1 VPVCQVEFPSAV
13 PKVAAHLI
21 LRLLEKVEPGAQL
34 EPQCWCAA
42 WVFLMGRSGLL
53 QDLSKRF
60 GNLREGP
67 SDVKKHRFFQGVDWG
82 QLAARKFVA
91 GGNLKPNLSGEGD
104 MSRFAGSV
112 DTAAQPAL
120 DESLATMIPR
130 AQQALFKDWQ

>member
-42 WVFLMGRSGLL
+42 WVFLMGRSALL

-67 SDVKKHRFFQGVDWG
+67 SDVKKHRFFQGVDW
-82 QLAARKFVA
+82 
-91 GGNLKPNLSGEGD
+91 GNLKPNLSGEGD